1 MKLCIHRG
9 THQIGGIA
17 TEISTASTRILID
30 MGDELSLDP
39 NFVSAPLNIPGVTD
53 ANGRCDAVLFTHY
66 HGDHTGQMLRIRPEI
81 PLYAGALAKDIMRL
95 SSAHSWKKD
104 EALCKRIETIR
115 TFSAGVPFLIGD
127 IQITPFSIDHSA
139 ADSYLFIIEADGKR
153 LLYTGDFRLHGVRG
167 KTMDKILDRR
177 IGKVDVVVTE
187 GTTVSRSEHEV
198 VTEWDLQKR
207 VKAYLRQYKYVFVLC
222 ATTNLDRIFAL
233 ARAVP
238 RGKYCIC
245 DDYQRTLVET
255 VSKHWNGISSFYEM
269 PKLLSFK
276 YHPPARF
283 AELGGLMFVRANSK
297 FEAIIRQYDPAQS
310 ILLYSMWD
318 GYRTKPDSN
327 IPEFLSL
334 TGTWAELHTSGH
346 ASPDDLRHVIEKAA
360 PEIVIPM
367 HTDAPQKMQT
377 LCQNRTVILLNFLRR
392 LDTDGAANTGRAAPN
407 YIPDHPCFIGSTGS
421 CRRRACDRSGTLYH
435 PESEAALRRFAG

>member
-17 TEISTASTRILID
+17 AEISTASTRILID

-53 ANGRCDAVLFTHY
+53 GNGHCDAVLFTHY

-81 PLYAGALAKDIMRL
+81 PIYAGALAKDIMRL

-127 IQITPFSIDHSA
+127 IQITPFCIDHSA
-139 ADSYLFIIEADGKR
+139 CDSYLFLIEADGKR

-177 IGKVDVVVTE
+177 IGKVDAIITE
-187 GTTVSRSEHEV
+187 GTTVSRTDGKT
-198 VTEWDLQKR
+198 VTEWELQAR
-207 VKAYLRQYKYVFVLC
+207 VKDVLQQYKYVFVLC

-245 DDYQRTLVET
+245 DDYQKMLVET

-346 ASPDDLRHVIEKAA
+346 ASPDDLRHLIEKAD

-377 LCQNRTVILLNFLRR
+377 LCQNRTVILLK
-392 LDTDGAANTGRAAPN
+392 
-407 YIPDHPCFIGSTGS
+407 
-421 CRRRACDRSGTLYH
+421 DREEL
-435 PESEAALRRFAG
+435 LL

>member
-17 TEISTASTRILID
+17 AEISTASTRILID

-53 ANGRCDAVLFTHY
+53 GNGHCEAVLFTHY

-139 ADSYLFIIEADGKR
+139 ADSYMFLIEADGKR

-177 IGKVDVVVTE
+177 IGKVDAIITE
-187 GTTVSRSEHEV
+187 GTTVSRTDGKT
-198 VTEWDLQKR
+198 VTEWELQAR
-207 VKAYLRQYKYVFVLC
+207 VRNYLQQYKYVFVLC

-245 DDYQRTLVET
+245 DDYQKTLVET

-346 ASPDDLRHVIEKAA
+346 ASPDDLRHVIEKAD
-360 PEIVIPM
+360 PQLVIPM

-377 LCQNRTVILLNFLRR
+377 LCPDRTVILLK
-392 LDTDGAANTGRAAPN
+392 
-407 YIPDHPCFIGSTGS
+407 
-421 CRRRACDRSGTLYH
+421 DREEL
-435 PESEAALRRFAG
+435 LL

>member
-17 TEISTASTRILID
+17 AEISTASTRILID

-127 IQITPFSIDHSA
+127 IQITPFCIDHSA
-139 ADSYLFIIEADGKR
+139 CDSYLFLIEADGKR
-153 LLYTGDFRLHGVRG
+153 ILYTGDFRLHGVRG

-177 IGKVDVVVTE
+177 IETVDVVVTE

-238 RGKYCIC
+238 RGKNCIC
-245 DDYQRTLVET
+245 DDYQKTLVET

-318 GYRTKPDSN
+318 GYRTKPGST
-327 IPEFLSL
+327 IPDFLAL
-334 TGTWAELHTSGH
+334 TGTWETLHTSGH
-346 ASPDDLRHVIEKAA
+346 ASPNDLRHVIEKAD
-360 PEIVIPM
+360 PEIVIPI

-377 LCQNRTVILLNFLRR
+377 LCQNRTVILLK
-392 LDTDGAANTGRAAPN
+392 
-407 YIPDHPCFIGSTGS
+407 
-421 CRRRACDRSGTLYH
+421 DREEL
-435 PESEAALRRFAG
+435 LL

>member
-17 TEISTASTRILID
+17 AEISTASTRILID

-53 ANGRCDAVLFTHY
+53 GNGHCDAVLFTHY

-95 SSAHSWKKD
+95 SAERGGQKN
-104 EALCKRIETIR
+104 EALCKRIETIQA
-115 TFSAGVPFLIGD
+115 FSPGKPFLIGD

-139 ADSYLFIIEADGKR
+139 ADSYLFLIEADGKR
-153 LLYTGDFRLHGVRG
+153 VLYTGDFRLHGVRG

-177 IGKVDVVVTE
+177 IGKVDAIITE
-187 GTTVSRSEHEV
+187 GTTVSRTDGKT
-198 VTEWDLQKR
+198 VTEWELQAR
-207 VKAYLRQYKYVFVLC
+207 VRNYLQQYKYVFVLC

-245 DDYQRTLVET
+245 DDYQKTLVET

-318 GYRTKPDSN
+318 GYRTKPGST
-327 IPEFLSL
+327 IPDFLAL
-334 TGTWAELHTSGH
+334 TGTWETLHTSGH
-346 ASPDDLRHVIEKAA
+346 ASPDDLRHVIEKAD

-377 LCQNRTVILLNFLRR
+377 LCQNRTVILLK
-392 LDTDGAANTGRAAPN
+392 
-407 YIPDHPCFIGSTGS
+407 
-421 CRRRACDRSGTLYH
+421 DREEL
-435 PESEAALRRFAG
+435 LL

>member
-17 TEISTASTRILID
+17 AEISTASTRILID

-39 NFVSAPLNIPGVTD
+39 NFVSAPLHIPGVTD
-53 ANGRCDAVLFTHY
+53 GNGHCDAVLFTHY

-139 ADSYLFIIEADGKR
+139 ADSYMFLIEADGKR

-177 IGKVDVVVTE
+177 IGKVDAIITE
-187 GTTVSRSEHEV
+187 GTTVSRTDGKT
-198 VTEWDLQKR
+198 VTEWELQAR
-207 VKAYLRQYKYVFVLC
+207 VRNYLQQYKYVFVLC

-245 DDYQRTLVET
+245 DDYQKTLVET

-346 ASPDDLRHVIEKAA
+346 ASPDDLRHVIEKAD

-367 HTDAPQKMQT
+367 HTDAPQKIQT
-377 LCQNRTVILLNFLRR
+377 LCQNRTVILLK
-392 LDTDGAANTGRAAPN
+392 
-407 YIPDHPCFIGSTGS
+407 
-421 CRRRACDRSGTLYH
+421 DREEL
-435 PESEAALRRFAG
+435 LL

>member
-17 TEISTASTRILID
+17 AEISTASTRILID

-53 ANGRCDAVLFTHY
+53 ANGHCNAVLFTHY

-81 PLYAGALAKDIMRL
+81 PIYAGALAKDIMRL
-95 SSAHSWKKD
+95 SAERGGQKN
-104 EALCKRIETIR
+104 EALCRRIETIQA
-115 TFSAGVPFLIGD
+115 FSPGKPFLIGD
-127 IQITPFSIDHSA
+127 IQITPFCIDHSA
-139 ADSYLFIIEADGKR
+139 CDSYLFLIEADGKR

-167 KTMDKILDRR
+167 NVMDKILDRR
-177 IGKVDVVVTE
+177 IGTVDVVVTE

-245 DDYQRTLVET
+245 DDYQKMLVET
-255 VSKHWNGISSFYEM
+255 VSKHWSGISSFYEM

-276 YHPPARF
+276 HHPPARF

-297 FEAIIRQYDPAQS
+297 FGAIICQYDPAQS

-318 GYRTKPDSN
+318 GYRTKPDST

-346 ASPDDLRHVIEKAA
+346 ASPDDLRHVIEKAD

-377 LCQNRTVILLNFLRR
+377 LCQNRKVILLK
-392 LDTDGAANTGRAAPN
+392 
-407 YIPDHPCFIGSTGS
+407 
-421 CRRRACDRSGTLYH
+421 DREEL
-435 PESEAALRRFAG
+435 LL

>member
-17 TEISTASTRILID
+17 AEISTASTRILID

-53 ANGRCDAVLFTHY
+53 GNGYCDAVLFTHY

-81 PLYAGALAKDIMRL
+81 PIYAGALAKDIMRL
-95 SSAHSWKKD
+95 SAERGGQKN
-104 EALCKRIETIR
+104 EALCRRIETIQA
-115 TFSAGVPFLIGD
+115 FSPGKPFLIGD
-127 IQITPFSIDHSA
+127 IQITPFCIDHSA
-139 ADSYLFIIEADGKR
+139 CDSYLFLIEADGKR

-167 KTMDKILDRR
+167 NVMDKILERR
-177 IGKVDVVVTE
+177 VGTVDVVVTE

-245 DDYQRTLVET
+245 DDYQKTLVET

-346 ASPDDLRHVIEKAA
+346 ASPDGLRHVIEKAD

-377 LCQNRTVILLNFLRR
+377 LCQNRKVILLK
-392 LDTDGAANTGRAAPN
+392 
-407 YIPDHPCFIGSTGS
+407 
-421 CRRRACDRSGTLYH
+421 DREEL
-435 PESEAALRRFAG
+435 LL

>member
-17 TEISTASTRILID
+17 AEISTASTRILID

-53 ANGRCDAVLFTHY
+53 GNGHCDAVLFTHY

-81 PLYAGALAKDIMRL
+81 PIYAGALAKDIMRL

-139 ADSYLFIIEADGKR
+139 ADSYLFLIEADGKR
-153 LLYTGDFRLHGVRG
+153 VLYTGDFRLHGVRG
-167 KTMDKILDRR
+167 KTLDKILDRR
-177 IGKVDVVVTE
+177 ISKVDAIITE
-187 GTTVSRSEHEV
+187 GTTVSRTDGKT
-198 VTEWDLQKR
+198 VTEWELQAR
-207 VKAYLRQYKYVFVLC
+207 VRNYLQQYKYVFVLC

-238 RGKYCIC
+238 RGRYCIC
-245 DDYQRTLVET
+245 DDYQKTLVET
-255 VSKHWNGISSFYEM
+255 VSKHWSGISSFYEM

-346 ASPDDLRHVIEKAA
+346 ASPDDLRHVIEKAD

-377 LCQNRTVILLNFLRR
+377 LCQNRTVILLK
-392 LDTDGAANTGRAAPN
+392 
-407 YIPDHPCFIGSTGS
+407 
-421 CRRRACDRSGTLYH
+421 DREEL
-435 PESEAALRRFAG
+435 LL

>member
-17 TEISTASTRILID
+17 AEISTASTRILID

-53 ANGRCDAVLFTHY
+53 RNGHCAAVLLTHY

-139 ADSYLFIIEADGKR
+139 CDSYLFLIEADGKR
-153 LLYTGDFRLHGVRG
+153 ILYTGDFRLHGVRG

-177 IGKVDVVVTE
+177 IGKVDAIITE
-187 GTTVSRSEHEV
+187 GTTVSRTDGKT
-198 VTEWDLQKR
+198 VTEWELQAR
-207 VKAYLRQYKYVFVLC
+207 VRNYLQQYKYVFVLC

-245 DDYQRTLVET
+245 DDYQKTLVET

-276 YHPPARF
+276 HHPPARF
-283 AELGGLMFVRANSK
+283 AELGELMFVRANSK

-318 GYRTKPDSN
+318 GYRTKPGST
-327 IPEFLSL
+327 IPDFLSL

-346 ASPDDLRHVIEKAA
+346 ASPDDLRHVIEKAD

-377 LCQNRTVILLNFLRR
+377 LCQNRTVILLK
-392 LDTDGAANTGRAAPN
+392 
-407 YIPDHPCFIGSTGS
+407 
-421 CRRRACDRSGTLYH
+421 DREEL
-435 PESEAALRRFAG
+435 LL

>member
-17 TEISTASTRILID
+17 AEISTASTRILID

-53 ANGRCDAVLFTHY
+53 ANGRYDAVLFTHY

-139 ADSYLFIIEADGKR
+139 ADSYLFLIEADGKR
-153 LLYTGDFRLHGVRG
+153 VLYTGDFRLHGVRG
-167 KTMDKILDRR
+167 NVMDKILDRR

-245 DDYQRTLVET
+245 DDYQKTLVET

-318 GYRTKPDSN
+318 GYRTKPGST
-327 IPEFLSL
+327 IPDFLAL

-346 ASPDDLRHVIEKAA
+346 ASPDDLRHVIEKAD

-377 LCQNRTVILLNFLRR
+377 LCQNRTVILLK
-392 LDTDGAANTGRAAPN
+392 
-407 YIPDHPCFIGSTGS
+407 
-421 CRRRACDRSGTLYH
+421 DREEL
-435 PESEAALRRFAG
+435 LL

>member
-1 MKLCIHRG
+1 
-9 THQIGGIA
+9 
-17 TEISTASTRILID
+17 

-53 ANGRCDAVLFTHY
+53 GNGHCDAVLFTHY

-81 PLYAGALAKDIMRL
+81 PIYAGALAKDIMRL
-95 SSAHSWKKD
+95 SAERGGQKN
-104 EALCKRIETIR
+104 EALCKRIETMQA
-115 TFSAGVPFLIGD
+115 FSPGKPFLIGD
-127 IQITPFSIDHSA
+127 IQITPFCIDHSA
-139 ADSYLFIIEADGKR
+139 CDSYMFLIEADGKR
-153 LLYTGDFRLHGVRG
+153 VLYTGDFRLHGVRG
-167 KTMDKILDRR
+167 NVMDKILDRR

-222 ATTNLDRIFAL
+222 AATNLDRIFAL

-245 DDYQRTLVET
+245 DDYQKMLVET
-255 VSKHWNGISSFYEM
+255 VSKHWSGISSFYEM

-276 YHPPARF
+276 HHPPARF

-297 FEAIIRQYDPAQS
+297 FGAIICQYDPAQS

-318 GYRTKPDSN
+318 GYRTKPGSI
-327 IPEFLSL
+327 IPDFLAL
-334 TGTWAELHTSGH
+334 TDTWETLHTSGH
-346 ASPDDLRHVIEKAA
+346 ASPEDLRHVIEKAD
-360 PEIVIPM
+360 PEIVIPI
-367 HTDAPQKMQT
+367 HTEAPQKMQT
-377 LCQNRTVILLNFLRR
+377 LCQNRKVILLK
-392 LDTDGAANTGRAAPN
+392 
-407 YIPDHPCFIGSTGS
+407 
-421 CRRRACDRSGTLYH
+421 DREEL
-435 PESEAALRRFAG
+435 LL

>member
-139 ADSYLFIIEADGKR
+139 ADSYLFLIEADGKR
-153 LLYTGDFRLHGVRG
+153 VLYTGDFRLHGVRG
-167 KTMDKILDRR
+167 KTLDKILDRR
-177 IGKVDVVVTE
+177 ISKVDAIITE
-187 GTTVSRSEHEV
+187 GTTVSRTDGKT
-198 VTEWDLQKR
+198 VTEWELQAR
-207 VKAYLRQYKYVFVLC
+207 VRNYLQQYKYVFVLC

-245 DDYQRTLVET
+245 DDYQKTLVET
-255 VSKHWNGISSFYEM
+255 VSKHWSEISSFYEM

-318 GYRTKPDSN
+318 GYRTKPGST
-327 IPEFLSL
+327 IPDFLAL

-346 ASPDDLRHVIEKAA
+346 ASPDDLRHVIEKAD

-377 LCQNRTVILLNFLRR
+377 LCQNRKVILLK
-392 LDTDGAANTGRAAPN
+392 
-407 YIPDHPCFIGSTGS
+407 
-421 CRRRACDRSGTLYH
+421 DREEL
-435 PESEAALRRFAG
+435 LL

>member
-17 TEISTASTRILID
+17 AEIATETTRILID

-39 NFVSAPLNIPGVTD
+39 GFVSAPLHIPGVTD

-66 HGDHTGQMLRIRPEI
+66 HGDHTGQMLRIRPDI

-104 EALCKRIETIR
+104 EVLCKRIETIC
-115 TFSAGVPFLIGD
+115 TFSAGMPFLIGD
-127 IQITPFSIDHSA
+127 IQITPFGIDHSA
-139 ADSYLFIIEADGKR
+139 VDSYLFLIEADGKCI
-153 LLYTGDFRLHGVRG
+153 LYTGDFRLHGVRG

-177 IGKVDVVVTE
+177 IGKVDAIITE
-187 GTTVSRSEHEV
+187 GTTVSRTDV
-198 VTEWDLQKR
+198 KTVTEWELQAR
-207 VKAYLRQYKYVFVLC
+207 VRNYLQQYKYVFVLC

-245 DDYQRTLVET
+245 DDYQKMLVET
-255 VSKHWNGISSFYEM
+255 VSKHWSGISSFYEM

-276 YHPPARF
+276 HHPPARF

-297 FEAIIRQYDPAQS
+297 FGAIICQYNPAQS

-318 GYRTKPDSN
+318 GYRTKPGST
-327 IPEFLSL
+327 IPDFLAL
-334 TGTWAELHTSGH
+334 TDTWETLHTSGH
-346 ASPDDLRHVIEKAA
+346 ASPEDLRHVIEKAD
-360 PEIVIPM
+360 PQLVIPM
-367 HTDAPQKMQT
+367 HTDAPQKMQA
-377 LCQNRTVILLNFLRR
+377 LCPDRTVVLLKDEEELS
-392 LDTDGAANTGRAAPN
+392 L
-407 YIPDHPCFIGSTGS
+407 
-421 CRRRACDRSGTLYH
+421 
-435 PESEAALRRFAG
+435 

>member
-17 TEISTASTRILID
+17 AEISTASTRILID

-39 NFVSAPLNIPGVTD
+39 NFVSAPLHIPGVTD

-66 HGDHTGQMLRIRPEI
+66 HGDHTGQMLCIRPEI

-139 ADSYLFIIEADGKR
+139 TDSYLFLIEADGKR
-153 LLYTGDFRLHGVRG
+153 VLYTGDFRLHGVRG

-177 IGKVDVVVTE
+177 IGKVDAIITE
-187 GTTVSRSEHEV
+187 GTTVSRTDGKT
-198 VTEWDLQKR
+198 VTEWELQAR
-207 VKAYLRQYKYVFVLC
+207 VRNYLQQYKYVFVLC

-245 DDYQRTLVET
+245 DDYQKTLVET

-283 AELGGLMFVRANSK
+283 AELGGLMFVRATSK
-297 FEAIIRQYDPAQS
+297 FEAVIRQYDPAQS

-346 ASPDDLRHVIEKAA
+346 ASPDGLRHVIEKAD

-377 LCQNRTVILLNFLRR
+377 LCQNRTVILLK
-392 LDTDGAANTGRAAPN
+392 
-407 YIPDHPCFIGSTGS
+407 
-421 CRRRACDRSGTLYH
+421 DREEL
-435 PESEAALRRFAG
+435 LL

>member
-17 TEISTASTRILID
+17 AEIATETTRILID

-39 NFVSAPLNIPGVTD
+39 GFVSAPLHIPGVTD

-66 HGDHTGQMLRIRPEI
+66 HGDHTGQMLRIRPDI

-104 EALCKRIETIR
+104 EVLCKRIETIR
-115 TFSAGVPFLIGD
+115 TFSAGMPFLIGD
-127 IQITPFSIDHSA
+127 IQITPFGIDHSA
-139 ADSYLFIIEADGKR
+139 VDSYLFLIEADGKCI
-153 LLYTGDFRLHGVRG
+153 LYKGDFRLHGVRG

-177 IGKVDVVVTE
+177 IGKVDAIITE
-187 GTTVSRSEHEV
+187 GTTVSRTDGKT
-198 VTEWDLQKR
+198 VTEWELQAR
-207 VKAYLRQYKYVFVLC
+207 VRNYLQQYKYVFVLC

-245 DDYQRTLVET
+245 DDYQKMLVET
-255 VSKHWNGISSFYEM
+255 VSKHWSGISSFYEM

-276 YHPPARF
+276 HHPPARF

-297 FEAIIRQYDPAQS
+297 FGAIICQYDPAQS

-318 GYRTKPDSN
+318 GYRTKPGST
-327 IPEFLSL
+327 IPDFLAL
-334 TGTWAELHTSGH
+334 TDTWETLHTSGH
-346 ASPDDLRHVIEKAA
+346 ASPEDLRHVIEKAD
-360 PEIVIPM
+360 PQLVIPM
-367 HTDAPQKMQT
+367 HTDAPQKMQA
-377 LCQNRTVILLNFLRR
+377 LCPDRTVVLLKDEEELS
-392 LDTDGAANTGRAAPN
+392 L
-407 YIPDHPCFIGSTGS
+407 
-421 CRRRACDRSGTLYH
+421 
-435 PESEAALRRFAG
+435 

>member
-17 TEISTASTRILID
+17 AEISTASTRILID

-53 ANGRCDAVLFTHY
+53 GNGHCDAVLFTHY

-81 PLYAGALAKDIMRL
+81 PIYAGALAKDIMRL
-95 SSAHSWKKD
+95 SAERGGQKN
-104 EALCKRIETIR
+104 EALCRRIETIQA
-115 TFSAGVPFLIGD
+115 FSPGKPFLIGD
-127 IQITPFSIDHSA
+127 IQITPFCIDHSA
-139 ADSYLFIIEADGKR
+139 CDSYLFLIEADGKR
-153 LLYTGDFRLHGVRG
+153 VLYTGDFRLHGVRG

-177 IGKVDVVVTE
+177 IGKVDAIITE
-187 GTTVSRSEHEV
+187 GTTVSRTDGKTA
-198 VTEWDLQKR
+198 TEWELQAR
-207 VKAYLRQYKYVFVLC
+207 VRNYLQQYKYVFVLC

-245 DDYQRTLVET
+245 DDYQKMLVET
-255 VSKHWNGISSFYEM
+255 VSKHWSGISSFYEM

-276 YHPPARF
+276 HHPPARF

-297 FEAIIRQYDPAQS
+297 FGAIICQYDPAQS

-318 GYRTKPDSN
+318 GYRTKPGST
-327 IPEFLSL
+327 IPDFLAL
-334 TGTWAELHTSGH
+334 TDTWETLHTSGH
-346 ASPDDLRHVIEKAA
+346 ASPEDLRHVIEKAD
-360 PEIVIPM
+360 PQLVIPM
-367 HTDAPQKMQT
+367 HTDAPQKMQA
-377 LCQNRTVILLNFLRR
+377 LCPDRTVVLLKDEEELS
-392 LDTDGAANTGRAAPN
+392 L
-407 YIPDHPCFIGSTGS
+407 
-421 CRRRACDRSGTLYH
+421 
-435 PESEAALRRFAG
+435 

>member
-17 TEISTASTRILID
+17 AEISTASTRILID

-53 ANGRCDAVLFTHY
+53 GNGHCDAVLFTHY

-139 ADSYLFIIEADGKR
+139 CDSYLFLIEADGKR
-153 LLYTGDFRLHGVRG
+153 ILYTGDFRLHGVRG

-177 IGKVDVVVTE
+177 IGKVDAIITE
-187 GTTVSRSEHEV
+187 GTTVSRTDGKT
-198 VTEWDLQKR
+198 VTEWELQAR
-207 VKAYLRQYKYVFVLC
+207 VRNYLQQYKYVFVLC

-245 DDYQRTLVET
+245 DDYQKMLVET
-255 VSKHWNGISSFYEM
+255 VSKHWSGISSFYEM

-276 YHPPARF
+276 HHPPARF

-297 FEAIIRQYDPAQS
+297 FGAIICQYNPAQS

-318 GYRTKPDSN
+318 GYRTKPGST
-327 IPEFLSL
+327 IPDFLSL

-346 ASPDDLRHVIEKAA
+346 ASPDDLRHVIEKAD

-377 LCQNRTVILLNFLRR
+377 LCQNRTVILLK
-392 LDTDGAANTGRAAPN
+392 
-407 YIPDHPCFIGSTGS
+407 
-421 CRRRACDRSGTLYH
+421 DREEL
-435 PESEAALRRFAG
+435 LL

>member
-17 TEISTASTRILID
+17 AEISTASTRILID

-53 ANGRCDAVLFTHY
+53 GNGHCDAVLFTHY

-81 PLYAGALAKDIMRL
+81 PIYAGALAKDIMRL
-95 SSAHSWKKD
+95 SAGRGGQKN
-104 EALCKRIETIR
+104 EALCRRIETIQA
-115 TFSAGVPFLIGD
+115 FSPGKPFLIGD
-127 IQITPFSIDHSA
+127 IQITPFCIDHSA
-139 ADSYLFIIEADGKR
+139 ADSYLFLIEADGKR
-153 LLYTGDFRLHGVRG
+153 ILYTGDFRLHGVRG

-207 VKAYLRQYKYVFVLC
+207 VKAYLQQYKYVFVLC

-245 DDYQRTLVET
+245 DDYQKTLVET

-318 GYRTKPDSN
+318 GYRTKPGST
-327 IPEFLSL
+327 IPDFLAL
-334 TGTWAELHTSGH
+334 TGTWETLHTSGH
-346 ASPDDLRHVIEKAA
+346 ASPDDLRHVIEKAD

-377 LCQNRTVILLNFLRR
+377 LCQNRTVILLK
-392 LDTDGAANTGRAAPN
+392 
-407 YIPDHPCFIGSTGS
+407 
-421 CRRRACDRSGTLYH
+421 DREEL
-435 PESEAALRRFAG
+435 LL

>member
-17 TEISTASTRILID
+17 AEISTASTRILID

-53 ANGRCDAVLFTHY
+53 GNGHCDAVLFTHY

-81 PLYAGALAKDIMRL
+81 PIYAGALAKDIMRL
-95 SSAHSWKKD
+95 SAGRGGQKN
-104 EALCKRIETIR
+104 EALCRRIETIQA
-115 TFSAGVPFLIGD
+115 FSPGKPFLIGD
-127 IQITPFSIDHSA
+127 IQITPFCIDHSA
-139 ADSYLFIIEADGKR
+139 CDSYLFLIEADGKR
-153 LLYTGDFRLHGVRG
+153 ILYTSDFRLHGVRG

-177 IGKVDVVVTE
+177 IGKVDAIITE
-187 GTTVSRSEHEV
+187 GTTVSRTDGKT
-198 VTEWDLQKR
+198 VTEWELQAR
-207 VKAYLRQYKYVFVLC
+207 VRNYLQQYKYVFVLC

-245 DDYQRTLVET
+245 DDYQKTLVET

-283 AELGGLMFVRANSK
+283 AELGGLMFVRANSR

-334 TGTWAELHTSGH
+334 TGTWETLHTSGH
-346 ASPDDLRHVIEKAA
+346 ASPDDLRHVIEKAD

-377 LCQNRTVILLNFLRR
+377 LCQNRTVILLK
-392 LDTDGAANTGRAAPN
+392 
-407 YIPDHPCFIGSTGS
+407 
-421 CRRRACDRSGTLYH
+421 DREEL
-435 PESEAALRRFAG
+435 LL

>member
-17 TEISTASTRILID
+17 AEISTASTRILID
-30 MGDELSLDP
+30 IGDELSLDP

-81 PLYAGALAKDIMRL
+81 PIYAGALAKDIMRL
-95 SSAHSWKKD
+95 SAERGGQKN

-115 TFSAGVPFLIGD
+115 TFSAGMPFLIGD
-127 IQITPFSIDHSA
+127 IQITPFCIDHSA
-139 ADSYLFIIEADGKR
+139 CDSYLFLIEADGKR

-177 IGKVDVVVTE
+177 IGKVDAIITE
-187 GTTVSRSEHEV
+187 GTTVSRTDGKT
-198 VTEWDLQKR
+198 VTEWELQAR
-207 VKAYLRQYKYVFVLC
+207 VRNYLQQYKYVFVLC

-245 DDYQRTLVET
+245 DDYQKTLVET

-346 ASPDDLRHVIEKAA
+346 ASPDDLRHVIEKAD

-377 LCQNRTVILLNFLRR
+377 LCQNRTVILLK
-392 LDTDGAANTGRAAPN
+392 
-407 YIPDHPCFIGSTGS
+407 
-421 CRRRACDRSGTLYH
+421 DREEL
-435 PESEAALRRFAG
+435 LL

>member
-17 TEISTASTRILID
+17 AEISTATTRILID

-53 ANGRCDAVLFTHY
+53 TDGCCDAVLFTHY
-66 HGDHTGQMLRIRPEI
+66 HGDHTGQTLRIRPEI
-81 PLYAGALAKDIMRL
+81 SLYAGALAKEIML
-95 SSAHSWKKD
+95 ISARHGGPKND
-104 EALCKRIETIR
+104 ALCQRMEGIQ
-115 TFSAGVPFLIGD
+115 TFSPGKPLLIGD
-127 IQITPFSIDHSA
+127 IQITPFCIDHSA
-139 ADSYLFIIEADGKR
+139 CDSYLFLIEADGKR

-167 KTMDKILDRR
+167 NVMDKILERR
-177 IGKVDVVVTE
+177 VGTVDVVVTE

-245 DDYQRTLVET
+245 DEYQKMLVET

-318 GYRTKPDSN
+318 DYRTKPGST
-327 IPEFLSL
+327 IPDFLAL
-334 TGTWAELHTSGH
+334 TGTWETLHTSGH
-346 ASPDDLRHVIEKAA
+346 ASPDDLRHVIEKAD

-377 LCQNRTVILLNFLRR
+377 LCQNRKVILLK
-392 LDTDGAANTGRAAPN
+392 
-407 YIPDHPCFIGSTGS
+407 
-421 CRRRACDRSGTLYH
+421 DREEL
-435 PESEAALRRFAG
+435 LL

>member
-17 TEISTASTRILID
+17 AEISTASTRILID

-53 ANGRCDAVLFTHY
+53 GNGHCDAVLFTHY

-81 PLYAGALAKDIMRL
+81 PIYAGALAKDIMRL
-95 SSAHSWKKD
+95 SAERGGQKN
-104 EALCKRIETIR
+104 EALCRRIETIQA
-115 TFSAGVPFLIGD
+115 FSPGKPFLIGD
-127 IQITPFSIDHSA
+127 IQITPFCIDHSA
-139 ADSYLFIIEADGKR
+139 CDSYLFLIEADGKR
-153 LLYTGDFRLHGVRG
+153 ILYTGDFRLHGVRG

-177 IGKVDVVVTE
+177 IGKVDAIITE
-187 GTTVSRSEHEV
+187 GTTVSRTDGKT
-198 VTEWDLQKR
+198 VTEWELQAR
-207 VKAYLRQYKYVFVLC
+207 VRNYLQQYKYVFVLC

-245 DDYQRTLVET
+245 DDYQKTLVET

-297 FEAIIRQYDPAQS
+297 FGAIIRQYDPAQS

-318 GYRTKPDSN
+318 GYRTKPGST
-327 IPEFLSL
+327 IPDFLSL

-346 ASPDDLRHVIEKAA
+346 ASPDDLRHVIEKAD

-377 LCQNRTVILLNFLRR
+377 LCQNRKVILLK
-392 LDTDGAANTGRAAPN
+392 
-407 YIPDHPCFIGSTGS
+407 
-421 CRRRACDRSGTLYH
+421 DREEL
-435 PESEAALRRFAG
+435 LL

>member
-17 TEISTASTRILID
+17 AEIATETTRILID

-39 NFVSAPLNIPGVTD
+39 GFVSAPLHIPGVTD
-53 ANGRCDAVLFTHY
+53 ANRRCDAVLFTHY
-66 HGDHTGQMLRIRPEI
+66 HGDHTGQMLRIRPDI

-104 EALCKRIETIR
+104 KVLCRRIETIR
-115 TFSAGVPFLIGD
+115 TFYAGMPFLIGD
-127 IQITPFSIDHSA
+127 IQITPFGIDHSA
-139 ADSYLFIIEADGKR
+139 VDSYLFLIEADGKCI
-153 LLYTGDFRLHGVRG
+153 LYTGDFRLHGVRG

-177 IGKVDVVVTE
+177 IGKVDAIITE
-187 GTTVSRSEHEV
+187 GTTVSRTDGKT
-198 VTEWDLQKR
+198 VTEWELQAR
-207 VKAYLRQYKYVFVLC
+207 VRNYLQQYKYVFVLC

-245 DDYQRTLVET
+245 DDYQKMLVET
-255 VSKHWNGISSFYEM
+255 VSKHWSGISSFYEM

-276 YHPPARF
+276 HHPPARF

-297 FEAIIRQYDPAQS
+297 FGAIICQYNPAQS

-318 GYRTKPDSN
+318 GYRTKPGST
-327 IPEFLSL
+327 IPDFLAL
-334 TGTWAELHTSGH
+334 TDTWETLHTSGH
-346 ASPDDLRHVIEKAA
+346 ASPEDLRHVIEKAD
-360 PEIVIPM
+360 PQLVIPM
-367 HTDAPQKMQT
+367 HTDAPQKMQ
-377 LCQNRTVILLNFLRR
+377 
-392 LDTDGAANTGRAAPN
+392 
-407 YIPDHPCFIGSTGS
+407 
-421 CRRRACDRSGTLYH
+421 
-435 PESEAALRRFAG
+435 AL

>member
-17 TEISTASTRILID
+17 AEISTASTRILID

-53 ANGRCDAVLFTHY
+53 GNGHCAAVLFTHY

-81 PLYAGALAKDIMRL
+81 PIYAGALAKDIMRL
-95 SSAHSWKKD
+95 SAERGGQKN

-127 IQITPFSIDHSA
+127 IQITPFCIDHSA
-139 ADSYLFIIEADGKR
+139 CDSYLFLIEADGKR

-167 KTMDKILDRR
+167 NVMDKILDRR

-222 ATTNLDRIFAL
+222 ATTNLDRIL
-233 ARAVP
+233 RWRGQCRAEN
-238 RGKYCIC
+238 
-245 DDYQRTLVET
+245 TASAT
-255 VSKHWNGISSFYEM
+255 T
-269 PKLLSFK
+269 
-276 YHPPARF
+276 
-283 AELGGLMFVRANSK
+283 
-297 FEAIIRQYDPAQS
+297 IRERWLKPCQS
-310 ILLYSMWD
+310 I
-318 GYRTKPDSN
+318 G
-327 IPEFLSL
+327 
-334 TGTWAELHTSGH
+334 TG
-346 ASPDDLRHVIEKAA
+346 
-360 PEIVIPM
+360 
-367 HTDAPQKMQT
+367 
-377 LCQNRTVILLNFLRR
+377 F
-392 LDTDGAANTGRAAPN
+392 
-407 YIPDHPCFIGSTGS
+407 HPFMRCRSSYPSSTI
-421 CRRRACDRSGTLYH
+421 RRRVLRSW
-435 PESEAALRRFAG
+435 AG

>member
-17 TEISTASTRILID
+17 AEISTASTRILID

-139 ADSYLFIIEADGKR
+139 ADSYMFLIEADGKR

-177 IGKVDVVVTE
+177 IGKVDAIITE
-187 GTTVSRSEHEV
+187 GTTVSRTDGKT
-198 VTEWDLQKR
+198 VTEWELQAR
-207 VKAYLRQYKYVFVLC
+207 VRNYLQQYKYVFVLC

-245 DDYQRTLVET
+245 DDYQKTLVET

-318 GYRTKPDSN
+318 GYRTKPGST
-327 IPEFLSL
+327 IPDFLAL

-346 ASPDDLRHVIEKAA
+346 ASPDDLRHVIEKAD

-377 LCQNRTVILLNFLRR
+377 LCQNRTVILLK
-392 LDTDGAANTGRAAPN
+392 
-407 YIPDHPCFIGSTGS
+407 
-421 CRRRACDRSGTLYH
+421 DREEL
-435 PESEAALRRFAG
+435 LL

>member
-17 TEISTASTRILID
+17 AEISTASTRILID

-39 NFVSAPLNIPGVTD
+39 NFVSAPLHIPGVTD

-66 HGDHTGQMLRIRPEI
+66 HGDHTGQMLCIRPEI

-139 ADSYLFIIEADGKR
+139 TDSYLFLIEADGKR
-153 LLYTGDFRLHGVRG
+153 VLYTGDFRLHGVRG

-177 IGKVDVVVTE
+177 IGKVDAIITE
-187 GTTVSRSEHEV
+187 GTTVSRTDGKT
-198 VTEWDLQKR
+198 VTEWELQAR
-207 VKAYLRQYKYVFVLC
+207 VRNYLQQYKYVFVLC

-245 DDYQRTLVET
+245 DDYQKTLVET

-283 AELGGLMFVRANSK
+283 VELGGLMFVRANSK

-346 ASPDDLRHVIEKAA
+346 ASPDGLRHVIEKAD

-377 LCQNRTVILLNFLRR
+377 LCQNRTVILLK
-392 LDTDGAANTGRAAPN
+392 
-407 YIPDHPCFIGSTGS
+407 
-421 CRRRACDRSGTLYH
+421 DREEL
-435 PESEAALRRFAG
+435 LL

>member
-17 TEISTASTRILID
+17 AEIATEKTRILID

-39 NFVSAPLNIPGVTD
+39 GFVSAPLHIPGVTD

-95 SSAHSWKKD
+95 SAERGGQKN
-104 EALCKRIETIR
+104 EALCRRIETIQA
-115 TFSAGVPFLIGD
+115 FSPGKPFLIGD

-139 ADSYLFIIEADGKR
+139 ADSYLFLIEADGKR
-153 LLYTGDFRLHGVRG
+153 VLYTGDFRLHGVRG
-167 KTMDKILDRR
+167 KTLDKILDRR
-177 IGKVDVVVTE
+177 ISKVDAIITE
-187 GTTVSRSEHEV
+187 GTTVSRTDGKT
-198 VTEWDLQKR
+198 VTEWELQAR
-207 VKAYLRQYKYVFVLC
+207 VRNYLQQYKYVFVLC

-245 DDYQRTLVET
+245 DDYQKTLVET

-334 TGTWAELHTSGH
+334 TVTWAELHTSGH
-346 ASPDDLRHVIEKAA
+346 ASPDDLRHVIEKAD

-377 LCQNRTVILLNFLRR
+377 LCQNRTVILLK
-392 LDTDGAANTGRAAPN
+392 
-407 YIPDHPCFIGSTGS
+407 
-421 CRRRACDRSGTLYH
+421 DREEL
-435 PESEAALRRFAG
+435 LL

>member
-17 TEISTASTRILID
+17 AEIATETTRILID

-39 NFVSAPLNIPGVTD
+39 GFVSAPLHIPDVTD

-66 HGDHTGQMLRIRPEI
+66 HSDHTGQMLRIRPDI

-104 EALCKRIETIR
+104 EVLCKRIETIR
-115 TFSAGVPFLIGD
+115 TFSAGMPFLIGD
-127 IQITPFSIDHSA
+127 IQITPFGIDHSA
-139 ADSYLFIIEADGKR
+139 VDSYLFLIEADGKCI
-153 LLYTGDFRLHGVRG
+153 LYTGDFRLHGVRG

-177 IGKVDVVVTE
+177 IGKVDAIITE
-187 GTTVSRSEHEV
+187 GTTVSRTDGKT
-198 VTEWDLQKR
+198 VTEWELQAR
-207 VKAYLRQYKYVFVLC
+207 VRNYLQQYKYVFVLC

-245 DDYQRTLVET
+245 DDYQKMLVET
-255 VSKHWNGISSFYEM
+255 VSKHWSGISSFYEM

-276 YHPPARF
+276 HHPPARF
-283 AELGGLMFVRANSK
+283 ADLGGLMFVRANSK
-297 FEAIIRQYDPAQS
+297 FGAIICQYDPAQS

-318 GYRTKPDSN
+318 GYRTKPGST
-327 IPEFLSL
+327 IPDFLAL
-334 TGTWAELHTSGH
+334 TDTWETLHTSGH
-346 ASPDDLRHVIEKAA
+346 ASPEDLRHVIEKAD
-360 PEIVIPM
+360 PQLVIPM
-367 HTDAPQKMQT
+367 HTDAPQKMQA
-377 LCQNRTVILLNFLRR
+377 LCPDRTVVLLKDEEELS
-392 LDTDGAANTGRAAPN
+392 L
-407 YIPDHPCFIGSTGS
+407 
-421 CRRRACDRSGTLYH
+421 
-435 PESEAALRRFAG
+435 

>member
-17 TEISTASTRILID
+17 AEIATETTRILID
-30 MGDELSLDP
+30 MGDELFLDP
-39 NFVSAPLNIPGVTD
+39 GFVSAPLHIPGVTD

-66 HGDHTGQMLRIRPEI
+66 HGDHTGQMLRIRPDI

-104 EALCKRIETIR
+104 EVLCKRIETIR
-115 TFSAGVPFLIGD
+115 TFSAGMPFLIGD

-139 ADSYLFIIEADGKR
+139 VDSYLFLIEADGKCI
-153 LLYTGDFRLHGVRG
+153 LYTGDFRLHGVRG

-177 IGKVDVVVTE
+177 IGKVDAIITE
-187 GTTVSRSEHEV
+187 GTTISRTDGKT
-198 VTEWDLQKR
+198 VTEWELQAR
-207 VKAYLRQYKYVFVLC
+207 VRNYLQQYKYVFVLC

-245 DDYQRTLVET
+245 DDYQKMLVET
-255 VSKHWNGISSFYEM
+255 VSKHWSGISSFYEM

-297 FEAIIRQYDPAQS
+297 FGAIICQYDPAQS

-318 GYRTKPDSN
+318 GYRTKPGST
-327 IPEFLSL
+327 IPDFLAL
-334 TGTWAELHTSGH
+334 TNTWETLHTSGH
-346 ASPDDLRHVIEKAA
+346 ASPEDLRHVIEKAD
-360 PEIVIPM
+360 PQLVIPM
-367 HTDAPQKMQT
+367 HTDAPQKMQA
-377 LCQNRTVILLNFLRR
+377 LCPDRTVVLLKDEEELS
-392 LDTDGAANTGRAAPN
+392 L
-407 YIPDHPCFIGSTGS
+407 
-421 CRRRACDRSGTLYH
+421 
-435 PESEAALRRFAG
+435 

>member
-17 TEISTASTRILID
+17 AEISTANTRILID

-53 ANGRCDAVLFTHY
+53 GNGHCDAVLFTHY
-66 HGDHTGQMLRIRPEI
+66 HGDHTGQMLRIRLEI
-81 PLYAGALAKDIMRL
+81 PIYAGALAKDIMRL
-95 SSAHSWKKD
+95 SAERGGQKN
-104 EALCKRIETIR
+104 EALCKRIETIQA
-115 TFSAGVPFLIGD
+115 FSPGKPFLIGD
-127 IQITPFSIDHSA
+127 IQITPFCIDHSA
-139 ADSYLFIIEADGKR
+139 CDSYLFLIEADGKR

-177 IGKVDVVVTE
+177 IGKVDAIITE
-187 GTTVSRSEHEV
+187 GTTVSRTDGKT
-198 VTEWDLQKR
+198 VTEWELQAR
-207 VKAYLRQYKYVFVLC
+207 VRNYLQQYKYVFVLC

-245 DDYQRTLVET
+245 DDYQKTLVET

-346 ASPDDLRHVIEKAA
+346 ASPDDLRHVIEKAD

-377 LCQNRTVILLNFLRR
+377 LCQNRKVILLK
-392 LDTDGAANTGRAAPN
+392 
-407 YIPDHPCFIGSTGS
+407 
-421 CRRRACDRSGTLYH
+421 DREEL
-435 PESEAALRRFAG
+435 LL

>member
-17 TEISTASTRILID
+17 AEISTASTRILID

-53 ANGRCDAVLFTHY
+53 GNGHCEAVLFTHY

-139 ADSYLFIIEADGKR
+139 ADSYLFLIEADGKR
-153 LLYTGDFRLHGVRG
+153 ILYTGDFRLHGVRG

-177 IGKVDVVVTE
+177 IGKVDAIITE
-187 GTTVSRSEHEV
+187 GTTVSRTDGKT
-198 VTEWDLQKR
+198 VTEWELQAR
-207 VKAYLRQYKYVFVLC
+207 VRNYLQQYKYVFVLC

-245 DDYQRTLVET
+245 DDYQKTLVET

-297 FEAIIRQYDPAQS
+297 FEAIIRQYDPTQS

-346 ASPDDLRHVIEKAA
+346 ASPDDLRHVIEKAD

-377 LCQNRTVILLNFLRR
+377 LCQNRKVILLK
-392 LDTDGAANTGRAAPN
+392 
-407 YIPDHPCFIGSTGS
+407 
-421 CRRRACDRSGTLYH
+421 DREEL
-435 PESEAALRRFAG
+435 LL

>member
-17 TEISTASTRILID
+17 AEISTASTRILID

-53 ANGRCDAVLFTHY
+53 GNGHCDAVLFTHY

-81 PLYAGALAKDIMRL
+81 PIYAGALAKDIMRL

-127 IQITPFSIDHSA
+127 IQITPFCIDHSA
-139 ADSYLFIIEADGKR
+139 CDSYLFLIEADGKR

-167 KTMDKILDRR
+167 NVMDKILDRR

-297 FEAIIRQYDPAQS
+297 FEAIIRQYDPVQS

-346 ASPDDLRHVIEKAA
+346 ASPDDLRHVIEKAD

-377 LCQNRTVILLNFLRR
+377 LCQNRKVILLK
-392 LDTDGAANTGRAAPN
+392 
-407 YIPDHPCFIGSTGS
+407 
-421 CRRRACDRSGTLYH
+421 DREEL
-435 PESEAALRRFAG
+435 LL